1 MLHYYKLFWINAL
14 NIKGRSRR
22 KEYWYPFLMTV
33 IISVIASI
41 LNDVLPVPHILA
53 EIIYWVFNIA
63 TIVATFT
70 VMVRRL
76 HDIGMFMLL
85 PLIIHLTPL
94 VFLLT
99 GSIITLINPQIYFSI
114 GSSLVLVAG
123 SLLYLVVSI
132 IVLVICCTEGHKDEN
147 KYGINP
153 KTS

>member
-1 MLHYYKLFWINAL
+1 MIHYYKLFWINAL
-14 NIKGRSRR
+14 KIKGRSRR
-22 KEYWYPFLMTV
+22 KEYWYPILMTV

-41 LNDVLPVPHILA
+41 LNDFLPVSHIIA

-63 TIVATFT
+63 TIIATFT

-76 HDIGMFMLL
+76 HDIGMSMLL

-94 VFLLT
+94 VFL
-99 GSIITLINPQIYFSI
+99 IIGIIVTLINPQIYFSI
-114 GSSLVLVAG
+114 GSSLVLVGG
-123 SLLYLVVSI
+123 SLLYLVISI
-132 IVLVICCTEGHKDEN
+132 IVIVICCIEGHKNEN

>member
-1 MLHYYKLFWINAL
+1 MIHYYKLFWINAL
-14 NIKGRSRR
+14 KIKGRSRR
-22 KEYWYPFLMTV
+22 KEYWYPILMTV

-41 LNDVLPVPHILA
+41 LNDFLPVPHIIA

-63 TIVATFT
+63 TIIATFT

-76 HDIGMFMLL
+76 HDIGMSMLL

-94 VFLLT
+94 VFL
-99 GSIITLINPQIYFSI
+99 IIGIIVTLINPQIYFSI

-123 SLLYLVVSI
+123 SLLYLVISI
-132 IVLVICCTEGHKDEN
+132 IAIVICCIEGHKNEN